1 MVHKITM
8 FELHFDGANFAPSVD
23 GTGKGS
29 SEEHAET
36 METEVTSGESAS
48 GSRVPALLA
57 LVGVLAVASLV
68 GVAVR
73 RFRGD
78 SDVDLDLEIEDRA
91 EEDLLEERL

>member
-1 MVHKITM
+1 MVRKITM

-23 GTGKGS
+23 GIGKES

-36 METEVTSGESAS
+36 METEGTTESAS
-48 GSRVPALLA
+48 GSRLPALLA

-78 SDVDLDLEIEDRA
+78 SEVDLDIDIEDRS